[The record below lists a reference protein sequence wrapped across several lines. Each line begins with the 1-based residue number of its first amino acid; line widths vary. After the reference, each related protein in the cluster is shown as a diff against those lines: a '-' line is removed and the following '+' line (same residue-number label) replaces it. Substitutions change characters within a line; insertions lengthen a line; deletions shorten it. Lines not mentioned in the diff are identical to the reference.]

1 MKGLKGKSISK
12 PTLRN
17 TVMEMLLDDATDQ
30 PEVDKWYYFEY
41 DPKF

>member
-17 TVMEMLLDDATDQ
+17 TVMEMLLDDATDT
-30 PEVDKWYYFEY
+30 PEVR
-41 DPKF
+41 